1 MMADT
6 QAIGVAYRD
15 QSISGGTIDNTP
27 IGATTAST
35 VAATSLTATSAAI
48 SGGATIG
55 DAAADLISFHGA
67 AAVDQAAVITQVG
80 TSVPVAVCGAYGLT
94 TTQLTAIITG
104 LNAVIVA
111 LQEKGLTAAA

>member
-1 MMADT
+1 MANSK
-6 QAIGVAYRD
+6 AIGVAYED
-15 QSISGGTIDNTP
+15 QAIVAGTINNTV
-27 IGATTAST
+27 IGGVTAAAVTGTTVT
-35 VAATSLTATSAAI
+35 GTSLVV

-67 AAVDQAAVITQVG
+67 AAVDQAAVITQIG

>member
-1 MMADT
+1 MADT

-15 QSISGGTIDNTP
+15 QAISGGTINNTP
-27 IGATTAST
+27 IGATSAST
-35 VAATSLTATSAAI
+35 VAATSLTV

-55 DAAADLISFHGA
+55 DASTDLISFHGA
-67 AAVDQAAVITQVG
+67 SAVDQAAVITQIG